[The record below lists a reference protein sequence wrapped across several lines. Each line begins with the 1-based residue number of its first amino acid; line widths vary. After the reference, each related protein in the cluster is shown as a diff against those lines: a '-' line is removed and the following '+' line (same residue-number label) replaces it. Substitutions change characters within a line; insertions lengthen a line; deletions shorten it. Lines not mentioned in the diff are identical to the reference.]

1 LNRFNYSSKV
11 KINVMNKLKLTQ
23 EMNIL
28 SREIEREE
36 AKYVKVLESDNTS
49 EERKQIDMRIKQLQ
63 DQFQEL
69 SDALDEI
76 QENEP
81 SGGGE

>member
-1 LNRFNYSSKV
+1 MNL
-11 KINVMNKLKLTQ
+11 MNKLKLTQ

-36 AKYVKVLESDNTS
+36 AKYVKVLENDNTS
-49 EERKQIDMRIKQLQ
+49 EERKQIDMRIKQLR

-81 SGGGE
+81 AGGGE

>member
-1 LNRFNYSSKV
+1 
-11 KINVMNKLKLTQ
+11 MNKLKLTQ

-36 AKYVKVLESDNTS
+36 AKYVKVLESDDTS
-49 EERKQIDMRIKQLQ
+49 EERKQIDMRIKQLR

-81 SGGGE
+81 AGGGE

>member
-1 LNRFNYSSKV
+1 MNL
-11 KINVMNKLKLTQ
+11 MNKLKLTQ

-36 AKYVKVLESDNTS
+36 AKYVKVLENDNTS

>member
-1 LNRFNYSSKV
+1 
-11 KINVMNKLKLTQ
+11 MNKLKLTQ

-36 AKYVKVLESDNTS
+36 AKYVKVLESDHTP
-49 EERKQIDMRIKQLQ
+49 EERKQIDMRIKQLR

>member
-1 LNRFNYSSKV
+1 
-11 KINVMNKLKLTQ
+11 MNKLKLTQ

-36 AKYVKVLESDNTS
+36 AKYVKVLENDNTS

>member
-1 LNRFNYSSKV
+1 
-11 KINVMNKLKLTQ
+11 MNKLKLTQ

-36 AKYVKVLESDNTS
+36 AKYVKVLETDNTS

>member
-1 LNRFNYSSKV
+1 
-11 KINVMNKLKLTQ
+11 MNKLKLTQ

-36 AKYVKVLESDNTS
+36 AKYVKVLENDNTS

-63 DQFQEL
+63 GQFQEL

>member
-1 LNRFNYSSKV
+1 
-11 KINVMNKLKLTQ
+11 
-23 EMNIL
+23 MNIL

-36 AKYVKVLESDNTS
+36 AKYVKVLENDNTS

-63 DQFQEL
+63 GQFQEL